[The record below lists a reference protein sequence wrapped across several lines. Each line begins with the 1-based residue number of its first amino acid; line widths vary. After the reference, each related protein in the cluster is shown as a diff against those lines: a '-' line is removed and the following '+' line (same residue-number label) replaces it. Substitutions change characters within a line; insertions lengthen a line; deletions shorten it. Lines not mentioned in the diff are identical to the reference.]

1 MSSAVADEIYAPP
14 HADYDADF
22 SREESIEEI
31 VARAQSGDERALEH
45 AMSQFEPLIG
55 SRVQRLWTALQ
66 SRLSSVEWD
75 DVQSQVRLS
84 FLTRLRDFQ
93 PARGVYFAH
102 YIARMIDLDCQAW
115 LRTQRQ
121 RETPWS
127 QLSDRYDD
135 ESGDNSLENST
146 WDSAIEYSFAARNG
160 EEVDPT
166 AQLEQAVSLRA
177 ALATLTQAQRE
188 VVWSCCVV
196 GKTEVAVAQELNI
209 SRSAVRN
216 RLAGALSKLRAYFSG
231 DESSVGEPDEIA
243 MLAARTG
250 RASPRGKEL
259 EHDFWIGREMMAKH
273 EKRPD
278 LVGIGTGKPIFLQ
291 GVFAFEATGLNKP
304 ELLSPKLSYT
314 VPKGCVAGLRYLRVG
329 VQCDSLVCIST
340 FVNGDLHRLIPV
352 AANSTVHISLAIVE
366 PLIAGSQ
373 IEIHVA
379 SDSPGTAIIDAGCLQ
394 MPA

>member
-1 MSSAVADEIYAPP
+1 MSLAVADETFAPP
-14 HADYDADF
+14 RAGCDADF

-31 VARAQSGDERALEH
+31 VARAQSGDQGALEN
-45 AMSQFEPLIG
+45 ALTQFAPLIG

-66 SRLSSVEWD
+66 SRLSGVEWD

-84 FLTRLRDFQ
+84 FLMRLRDFE
-93 PARGVYFAH
+93 PERGVYFAH
-102 YIARMIDLDCQAW
+102 YVVRMIDLDCQAW
-115 LRTQRQ
+115 LRSQRQ
-121 RETPWS
+121 KETPWS
-127 QLSDRYDD
+127 QLSNRYDD
-135 ESGDNSLENST
+135 ESGENSLEDNS
-146 WDSAIEYSFAARNG
+146 IEYSLQAQSG
-160 EEVDPT
+160 EEFDPT

-177 ALATLTQAQRE
+177 ALGTLTQAQRE

-196 GKTEVAVAQELNI
+196 GETEVAVAQELGI

-216 RLAGALSKLRAYFSG
+216 RLTGALTKLRAYFGS
-231 DESSVGEPDEIA
+231 DESSVSESGEIA

-250 RASPRGKEL
+250 RASPRGKAL
-259 EHDFWIGREMMAKH
+259 EHDFWIGRDLMAKN

-278 LVGIGTGKPIFLQ
+278 LVGIGTGKPVFLQ
-291 GVFAFEATGLNKP
+291 GVFTFEATGLGKP
-304 ELLSPKLSYT
+304 ELLSSKLSYT

-329 VQCDSLVCIST
+329 VQCESLVCIST
-340 FVNGDLHRLIPV
+340 VVNGDPHRLIPI

>member
-1 MSSAVADEIYAPP
+1 MSLAVADEVFAPP
-14 HADYDADF
+14 RDADVAG
-22 SREESIEEI
+22 ENIEQI
-31 VARAQSGDERALEH
+31 VARAQNGDEGALESV
-45 AMSQFEPLIG
+45 MSQFAPLIG
-55 SRVQRLWTALQ
+55 SRVQRVWMTLQ
-66 SRLSSVEWD
+66 SRLSGVEWD

-93 PARGVYFAH
+93 PERGVYFAH
-102 YIARMIDLDCQAW
+102 YIVRMIDLDCQAW
-115 LRTQRQ
+115 LRSQRQ

-127 QLSDRYDD
+127 QLTARYDD
-135 ESGDNSLENST
+135 ESGENTLADSVE
-146 WDSAIEYSFAARNG
+146 DSAIEYSMRAQMG
-160 EEVDPT
+160 EEIDPT
-166 AQLEQAVSLRA
+166 AQLEQAVTLRA
-177 ALATLTQAQRE
+177 ALATLTLAQRE
-188 VVWSCCVV
+188 VVWSCCIE
-196 GKTEVAVAQELNI
+196 GKTETFVAQELGV

-216 RLAGALSKLRAYFSG
+216 RLAGALSKLRAYFGTEETASLH
-231 DESSVGEPDEIA
+231 SLSEITT
-243 MLAARTG
+243 LAARTG
-250 RASPRGKEL
+250 RASPRGAAL
-259 EHDFWIGREMMAKH
+259 EHDFWIGRDTMAKN

-291 GVFAFEATGLNKP
+291 GVFAFEATGLSNP

-329 VQCDSLVCIST
+329 VQCESLVCIST
-340 FVNGDLHRLIPV
+340 FVNGDPHRLIPV

-373 IEIHVA
+373 IEIHIA